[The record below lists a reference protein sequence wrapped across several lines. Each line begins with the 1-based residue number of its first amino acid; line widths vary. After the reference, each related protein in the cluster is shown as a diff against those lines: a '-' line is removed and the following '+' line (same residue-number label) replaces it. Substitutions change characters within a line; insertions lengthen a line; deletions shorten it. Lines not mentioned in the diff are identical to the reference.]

1 VLLKTLLCRQGR
13 DNALRILA
21 INAAG
26 FVCLLLIC
34 ILFPNSLIILL
45 FTLVLLPLIILSAL
59 RRLKDADKVA
69 RWVWLTCLPLAGF
82 GLALYFSAPFGV
94 LAGLF
99 FFGLACAGYLAFLP
113 AIKDQRSPYVQGYL
127 GPHQIQETK
136 LGDVRLRHEPTLGG
150 QARPNSSRSDQSQSN
165 LSQAELSQ
173 SDLAQSALFQAELP
187 DNEVSIASDNVS
199 NNSLDSTSGDNTSG
213 FSARREDF
221 SSEAFVGVKHS
232 RDNNSRD
239 HISSESL
246 LGNGSLFSRDDSSL
260 EQVAATDTA
269 EQRFNTRDDIGVNE
283 FSADRP
289 FGRDKDKSFESDE
302 PRWQVD
308 QDALKSGSITELL
321 KTWLIWGDKHRHSLI
336 LGAKVL
342 GGVSAAVLI
351 GYAVAALVGFVSQL
365 SFNDKPDKFEAP
377 AQIAVDMTKVT
388 FPDGFELVL
397 YGDVLAFR
405 WLGDDGEAHDLWR
418 LDTAKGDKRCTE
430 LVFNNGSKYR
440 PLQVSLLS
448 DSATEAKFSP
458 LDTQAII
465 NDIALRGSVK
475 ICGFNFSLNGSQSA
489 LGQNSRFSD
498 FLTY

>member
-26 FVCLLLIC
+26 FVCLSLIC

-45 FTLVLLPLIILSAL
+45 FTAILLPLVILSAL
-59 RRLKDADKVA
+59 RRLKDAGKPP
-69 RWVWLTCLPLAGF
+69 RWIGLTCLPLAGF

-113 AIKDQRSPYVQGYL
+113 AIKDPRSPYVQGYL
-127 GPHQIQETK
+127 GPHQIQDTK
-136 LGDVRLRHEPTLGG
+136 LGDVRFRHEPTLGG
-150 QARPNSSRSDQSQSN
+150 QAKPNSLQADEYEQQQPPSESN
-165 LSQAELSQ
+165 LSSN
-173 SDLAQSALFQAELP
+173 SRIDHTSVDNSSA
-187 DNEVSIASDNVS
+187 
-199 NNSLDSTSGDNTSG
+199 
-213 FSARREDF
+213 FSAIQEGF
-221 SSEAFVGVKHS
+221 SSESSPEEGVIFSLDESAEKQGF
-232 RDNNSRD
+232 
-239 HISSESL
+239 IS
-246 LGNGSLFSRDDSSL
+246 D
-260 EQVAATDTA
+260 TD
-269 EQRFNTRDDIGVNE
+269 ELSFNTNDDVRVNE
-283 FSADRP
+283 FSAGRP
-289 FGRDKDKSFESDE
+289 LDSDNELSFEPDE

-365 SFNDKPDKFEAP
+365 SFSDKPDEFEAP
-377 AQIAVDMTKVT
+377 AQIAVDVAKVT

-397 YGDVLAFR
+397 YGDILAFR

-418 LDTAKGDKRCTE
+418 LDTAKGDKRCSE

-440 PLQVSLLS
+440 PLQVGLLS

>member
-26 FVCLLLIC
+26 FVCLSLIC

-45 FTLVLLPLIILSAL
+45 FTAILLPLVILSAL
-59 RRLKDADKVA
+59 RRLKDAGKPP
-69 RWVWLTCLPLAGF
+69 RWIGLTCLPLAGF

-113 AIKDQRSPYVQGYL
+113 GIKDQRSPYVQGYL
-127 GPHQIQETK
+127 GPHQIQDIK
-136 LGDVRLRHEPTLGG
+136 LGDVRFRHEPTLGA
-150 QARPNSSRSDQSQSN
+150 QAKPNPLQADEYEQELPPRESNLSSNSRSDHTSVDNSSAFSAIQEDLRSESSPEEGVIFSLDESTEKQGFVSDK
-165 LSQAELSQ
+165 AELS
-173 SDLAQSALFQAELP
+173 
-187 DNEVSIASDNVS
+187 
-199 NNSLDSTSGDNTSG
+199 
-213 FSARREDF
+213 
-221 SSEAFVGVKHS
+221 
-232 RDNNSRD
+232 
-239 HISSESL
+239 
-246 LGNGSLFSRDDSSL
+246 
-260 EQVAATDTA
+260 
-269 EQRFNTRDDIGVNE
+269 FNTNDDIRVNE
-283 FSADRP
+283 FITGRP
-289 FGRDKDKSFESDE
+289 LDSDNELSFEPDE

-321 KTWLIWGDKHRHSLI
+321 KTWLIWADKHRHSLI

-365 SFNDKPDKFEAP
+365 SFSDKPDEFEAP
-377 AQIAVDMTKVT
+377 AQIAVDVAKVT

-397 YGDVLAFR
+397 YGDILAFR
-405 WLGDDGEAHDLWR
+405 WLGDDGDAHDLWR
-418 LDTAKGDKRCTE
+418 LDTAKGDKRCSE

>member
-1 VLLKTLLCRQGR
+1 VLLKTLLCRHGR
-13 DNALRILA
+13 DNALRILT
-21 INAAG
+21 INTAG
-26 FVCLLLIC
+26 FVCLSLIC

-59 RRLKDADKVA
+59 RRLKDAEKSA

-136 LGDVRLRHEPTLGG
+136 LGDVRLRHEPTLGA
-150 QARPNSSRSDQSQSN
+150 QARPNPSQPGQSQSN
-165 LSQAELSQ
+165 LSQQ
-173 SDLAQSALFQAELP
+173 ELP
-187 DNEVSIASDNVS
+187 HNEVSLASDKVS
-199 NNSLDSTSGDNTSG
+199 NNSLDSTSGDNSSG

-239 HISSESL
+239 NISSESL
-246 LGNGSLFSRDDSSL
+246 LGNGRLFSRDDSSL
-260 EQVAATDTA
+260 EQVTETDTA
-269 EQRFNTRDDIGVNE
+269 EQRFNTQGDISFNE

-289 FGRDKDKSFESDE
+289 FGRDKDKSSESDE

-321 KTWLIWGDKHRHSLI
+321 KTWLIWGDKHRHSLT

-342 GGVSAAVLI
+342 GCVSAAVLI
-351 GYAVAALVGFVSQL
+351 GYGVAALVGFVSQL
-365 SFNDKPDKFEAP
+365 SLNDKPDEFEAP
-377 AQIAVDMTKVT
+377 GQIAVDVTKVT

-397 YGDVLAFR
+397 YGDILAFR